1 VFLGKAV
8 QTVNPPSGSVG
19 LSQLSATGTPSSS
32 TFLRGD
38 NSWQSAGGTNTPYFQ
53 AKMSA
58 NQTPS
63 NNVTTKVNF
72 NTEILDSNNAYD
84 TSNYRF
90 TPQVAGKYSIY
101 ANVFTSSNTPTNLV
115 KSILSIYKN
124 GSEFTRSDSYFSNSL
139 VDSAYFNVQGIVDLN
154 GSTDYVEIFVN
165 IQTGTG
171 SGMYIYRTDNRCIF
185 EGYKLV
191 E

>member
-1 VFLGKAV
+1 MAITKIQSESLNLADDFAF
-8 QTVNPPSGSVG
+8 
-19 LSQLSATGTPSSS
+19 TGTI
-32 TFLRGD
+32 TG
-38 NSWQSAGGTNTPYFQ
+38 AGGNNKPYFQ

-101 ANVFTSSNTPTNLV
+101 ANVFISSNTPSNLYKGV
-115 KSILSIYKN
+115 LSIYKN
-124 GSEFTRSDSYFSNSL
+124 GSRFTISDSYFANSL
-139 VDSAYFNVQGIVDLN
+139 VDSSYFSVQGIVDLN
-154 GSTDYVEIFVN
+154 GSTDYVEIYAN
-165 IQTGTG
+165 IQTSGG
-171 SGMYIYRTDNRCIF
+171 VGMYIYRTDDRCIF
-185 EGYKLV
+185 EGYKLID
-191 E
+191 